1 MSVSSGVWEDV
12 PVRER
17 PAPPARK
24 RARSRRSGAAGASKP
39 SAAAEPAQT
48 FRWREGAERRRPLGV
63 AAFILGALIV
73 VVFAHSMLAS
83 NSVTSA
89 RTQGYVG
96 AATNT
101 GVLSPDWASGVE
113 TAWTLPGSSADGAY
127 VQSVLVEG
135 ATMYVAAPEFGGSL
149 GVSAYDISSAQP
161 RQTWAVQADN
171 RADPMSLDAPNMVSA
186 GDWLAIDSVLV
197 SKGTGSQQEAPWGED
212 TPMASVD
219 EVVVTCSFLETCSG
233 WTLQS
238 GSWTRLWQTITSRQS
253 RGSDAWKNGGGRV
266 VGAGEEASVL
276 VPVDFH
282 YNLQLVNA
290 RTGELATLG
299 DTGRSTSISVS
310 DFQLAQ
316 DGVIVIRSV
325 GTMEAYDATGRF
337 VDTFEEGSRAQGV
350 APSEDGR
357 TPTLEELKAFYS
369 DGKASWTSGTARV
382 EGDECTTVTF
392 TPTADY
398 PPRWVDDVK
407 RLSSSSSS
415 PCSFSPTQL
424 RASLDGSA
432 AFVGTH
438 EGHQDRIVALD
449 MVNNTHHA
457 VTLRG
462 AKEMT
467 WAFDDL
473 FIVVSSE
480 GILAFTPSSSGA

>member
-1 MSVSSGVWEDV
+1 M
-12 PVRER
+12 
-17 PAPPARK
+17 
-24 RARSRRSGAAGASKP
+24 
-39 SAAAEPAQT
+39 
-48 FRWREGAERRRPLGV
+48 
-63 AAFILGALIV
+63 
-73 VVFAHSMLAS
+73 
-83 NSVTSA
+83 
-89 RTQGYVG
+89 YV
-96 AATNT
+96 
-101 GVLSPDWASGVE
+101 
-113 TAWTLPGSSADGAY
+113 TAWESAD
-127 VQSVLVEG
+127 
-135 ATMYVAAPEFGGSL
+135 SL
-149 GVSAYDISSAQP
+149 QIIAYDISSAQP
-161 RQTWAVQADN
+161 RETWASRGNVA
-171 RADPMSLDAPNMVSA
+171 AAVSTFDAPNVVSA
-186 GDWLAIDSVLV
+186 GEWLAIDSVLV

-233 WTLQS
+233 WTIQS

-253 RGSDAWKNGGGRV
+253 RASDAWKRGGGRV

-276 VPVDFH
+276 VPVDYH

-290 RTGELATLG
+290 HTGEIVTLG
-299 DTGRSTSISVS
+299 DSERANLSAMSK
-310 DFQLAQ
+310 FRLAL
-316 DGVIVIRSV
+316 DGVVVIRSSKA
-325 GTMEAYDATGRF
+325 MEAYDVTGRL

-350 APSEDGR
+350 VPSEDGR

-369 DGKASWTSGTARV
+369 DGTASWTTGTARV
-382 EGDECTTVTF
+382 EGDYCTTLAL
-392 TPTADY
+392 TPTGDY
-398 PPRWVDDVK
+398 PPRWVDNVK
-407 RLSSSSSS
+407 QLSSSTSS

-438 EGHQDRIVALD
+438 EGQHDRIVALD

-480 GILAFTPSSSGA
+480 GITAFTPSSSGA

>member
-1 MSVSSGVWEDV
+1 MSVSSGVREDV

-24 RARSRRSGAAGASKP
+24 RARLRAGARTRGRKKVVIAIVVMLALVFAVAVVTSRTYSP
-39 SAAAEPAQT
+39 SAPASP
-48 FRWREGAERRRPLGV
+48 RA
-63 AAFILGALIV
+63 
-73 VVFAHSMLAS
+73 
-83 NSVTSA
+83 
-89 RTQGYVG
+89 QGYVG
-96 AATNT
+96 SATNT
-101 GVLSPDWASGVE
+101 GVLSPAWASGVE
-113 TAWTLPGSSADGAY
+113 TAWTLPGSSADGSRA
-127 VQSVLVEG
+127 QSVFVEG
-135 ATMYVAAPEFGGSL
+135 TTMYVTAWESADSL
-149 GVSAYDISSAQP
+149 QIIAYDISSAQP
-161 RQTWAVQADN
+161 RETWASRGNVA
-171 RADPMSLDAPNMVSA
+171 AAVSTFDAPNVVSA
-186 GDWLAIDSVLV
+186 GEWLAIDSVLV

-233 WTLQS
+233 WTIQS

-253 RGSDAWKNGGGRV
+253 RASDAWKRGGGRV

-276 VPVDFH
+276 VPVDYH

-290 RTGELATLG
+290 HTGEIVTLG
-299 DTGRSTSISVS
+299 DSERANLSAMSK
-310 DFQLAQ
+310 FRLAL
-316 DGVIVIRSV
+316 DGVVVIRSSKA
-325 GTMEAYDATGRF
+325 MEAYDVTGRL

-350 APSEDGR
+350 VPSEDGR

-369 DGKASWTSGTARV
+369 DGTASWTTGTARV
-382 EGDECTTVTF
+382 EGDYCTTLAL
-392 TPTADY
+392 TPTGDY
-398 PPRWVDDVK
+398 PPRWVDNVK
-407 RLSSSSSS
+407 QLSSSTSS

-438 EGHQDRIVALD
+438 EGQHDRIVALD

-480 GILAFTPSSSGA
+480 GITAFTPSSSGA

>member
-1 MSVSSGVWEDV
+1 MSVSSGVREDF

-17 PAPPARK
+17 PAPPTRK

-101 GVLSPDWASGVE
+101 GVLSPDWASGIE
-113 TAWTLPGSSADGAY
+113 TAWTLPALTPDGSNS
-127 VQSVLVEG
+127 QSVFVEG
-135 ATMYVAAPEFGGSL
+135 TTMYVIAWESADSL
-149 GVSAYDISSAQP
+149 GVMAYDISSAQP
-161 RQTWAVQADN
+161 RETWASRGNVAAAVSTFN
-171 RADPMSLDAPNMVSA
+171 APHVVSA

-212 TPMASVD
+212 TPMAFVD

-233 WTLQS
+233 WTIQS

-253 RGSDAWKNGGGRV
+253 RASDAWKNGGGRV
-266 VGAGEEASVL
+266 VGFSEDASVL
-276 VPVDFH
+276 VPVDHH

-299 DTGRSTSISVS
+299 DAGRSTSIHVS

-316 DGVIVIRSV
+316 DGVIVMRSV
-325 GTMEAYDATGRF
+325 GTMEAYDVTGRL

-350 APSEDGR
+350 VPSEDGR

-369 DGKASWTSGTARV
+369 DGTASWTTGTARV
-382 EGDECTTVTF
+382 EGDYCTTLAL
-392 TPTADY
+392 TPTGDY
-398 PPRWVDDVK
+398 PPRWVDNVK
-407 RLSSSSSS
+407 QLSSSTSS

-438 EGHQDRIVALD
+438 EGQHDRIVALD

-480 GILAFTPSSSGA
+480 GITAFTPSSSGA